1 MARTAQQTTGGG
13 SWDQA
18 AAQALDL
25 LGPIGV
31 GELVD
36 LDIAHQAGCPA
47 DGGGGCAC
55 RPVVTARKL
64 TYSAVLLNVV
74 TVGLASLG

>member
-1 MARTAQQTTGGG
+1 MATTGQQATGGG

-18 AAQALDL
+18 AARALDL
-25 LGPIGV
+25 LGPIGA

-36 LDIAHQAGCPA
+36 LDIAHQAGCPV
-47 DGGGGCAC
+47 DRGGGCSC

-64 TYSAVLLNVV
+64 TFGAVLLNVV
-74 TVGLASLG
+74 TVSLASLG